1 MPHRFEKDTFEAA
14 DLSQRCSI
22 ALFLANAVLQL
33 HDTPWLAKSWDLKDI
48 CVLKAKSGAYFLDR
62 PYVSLSFVPA
72 NSSNALQKTSRKHD
86 QRLLKNE
93 IVFALGVALLELSF
107 SQPLSDLTTPSDLD
121 QEGKVDLTREYS
133 IATRLAKNIHL
144 RELPNYAKA
153 VSRCVQFN
161 FDTNVYDLTEED
173 FKERFYEG
181 VVVPLKEDWEYV
193 HK

>member
-1 MPHRFEKDTFEAA
+1 MLR
-14 DLSQRCSI
+14 
-22 ALFLANAVLQL
+22 
-33 HDTPWLAKSWDLKDI
+33 
-48 CVLKAKSGAYFLDR
+48 AKSGAYFLDR
-62 PYVSLSFVPA
+62 PYLSLSFIQP
-72 NSSNALQKTSRKHD
+72 NNNNNNTLRKNSRKHD
-86 QRLLKNE
+86 RRLLKNE

-121 QEGKVDLTREYS
+121 QNGKVDLTTEYS
-133 IATRLAKNIHL
+133 IATRLAKDIHL

-193 HK
+193 QK

>member
-1 MPHRFEKDTFEAA
+1 MLR
-14 DLSQRCSI
+14 
-22 ALFLANAVLQL
+22 
-33 HDTPWLAKSWDLKDI
+33 
-48 CVLKAKSGAYFLDR
+48 AKSGAYFLDR

-72 NSSNALQKTSRKHD
+72 NSSNALQKTFKKHD
-86 QRLLKNE
+86 RRLLKNE
-93 IVFALGVALLELSF
+93 IIFALDVALLELSF
-107 SQPLSDLTTPSDLD
+107 SQPLFDLTTPSDLN
-121 QEGKVDLTREYS
+121 QEGKVDLTTEYS
-133 IATRLAKNIHL
+133 IATRLAKDIHL

-173 FKERFYEG
+173 FKERFYER